1 MYIII
6 NIDTEKVYTFETKT
20 DLSNYLGVHRNTIT
34 NKFTQNK
41 SWKSEKGT
49 VYKSDNHY
57 KRLRRGN
64 TGFNNRQ

>member
-6 NIDTEKVYTFETKT
+6 TKEPLTIYTFETKT

-41 SWKSEKGT
+41 SWESEKGM

-57 KRLRRGN
+57 KRLRKGN
-64 TGFNNRQ
+64 TGFNNR